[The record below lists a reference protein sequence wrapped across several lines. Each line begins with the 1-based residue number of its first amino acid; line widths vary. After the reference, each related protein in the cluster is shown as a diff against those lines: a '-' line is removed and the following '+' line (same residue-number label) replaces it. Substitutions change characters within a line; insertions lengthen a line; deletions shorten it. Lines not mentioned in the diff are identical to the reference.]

1 MRTILPRSWKDEF
14 AFAAAAKREELAHKE
29 KTAQLDEQDWHH
41 RKEREAAENRY
52 DDETWTLIEIF
63 LASTESIAEFR
74 LQLDDYY
81 DAKTVEALM
90 ENREALEAIRGHI
103 NKLLDEAYV
112 LPDGRRVFKTRDGSH
127 VYDERGV
134 ELSIEEI
141 DPAEI
146 ADSHPFWETYHAGR
160 QTEAALE
167 KQREKLIVYQNK
179 LDDAREHLDRG
190 GITQDELSHMK
201 TDLANDMPETVR
213 EKLGLRPLQS
223 DAPPTGE
230 VTGTMAPKTGAPTDL
245 DALKRQIGF
254 TAAPAGP

>member
-29 KTAQLDEQDWHH
+29 KMARLDEQDWHH
-41 RKEREAAENRY
+41 RKKREAAENRY

-74 LQLDDYY
+74 LQLDDY

-103 NKLLDEAYV
+103 NELLDEAYV

-127 VYDERGV
+127 VYDEHGT

-146 ADSHPFWETYHAGR
+146 TGSHPFWETYHAAR

-179 LDDAREHLDRG
+179 LDDAREHLDNG
-190 GITQDELSHMK
+190 GITQDELSRMK
-201 TDLANDMPETVR
+201 IDLANDMPETVR
-213 EKLGLRPLQS
+213 EKLGLRPVQA
-223 DAPPTGE
+223 DTPPTRE
-230 VTGTMAPKTGAPTDL
+230 ATATTAPEAGASTDL